1 VAAAKAAGAGSLN
14 VMASALFLPIA
25 NRSSSKRRRC
35 AYQPSITGRK
45 PPRRVDLPDTVRVM
59 SNSGEMSWPN
69 NSSLCSVARNLR
81 ICRFSSPPNS
91 NSSSTSKRR
100 RQSDSP
106 CLNPCC
112 SERTRSSNEKAGN
125 ACRFE
130 SSPLWGVCHE
140 RAVCLER
147 CGTVREMKEGPSRP
161 AVRCRSQATASC
173 CRQERWWC
181 CVKKVRE
188 RHAVREMKE
197 DPSEPSCRGR
207 LQTAMSCFGQKL
219 R

>member
-1 VAAAKAAGAGSLN
+1 MSGSAICCKAA
-14 VMASALFLPIA
+14 
-25 NRSSSKRRRC
+25 
-35 AYQPSITGRK
+35 
-45 PPRRVDLPDTVRVM
+45 RVRYHA
-59 SNSGEMSWPN
+59 WPTATAP
-69 NSSLCSVARNLR
+69 LAVAR
-81 ICRFSSPPNS
+81 S
-91 NSSSTSKRR
+91 R
-100 RQSDSP
+100 RQGQV
-106 CLNPCC
+106 
-112 SERTRSSNEKAGN
+112 R
-125 ACRFE
+125 
-130 SSPLWGVCHE
+130 GVCHE
-140 RAVCLER
+140 RAVCVQR

-207 LQTAMSCFGQKL
+207 LQTAMSCFGQKP